1 MTSLDTKKKN
11 GREDQSCPW
20 SWLELRS
27 RIYHVSYK
35 KIRVIYHVRE
45 DQSWSRIYHVSYI
58 SSSLPGYIMVGKIR
72 VARVK
77 VLHVSYIMYERFNL
91 KRPSSEI
98 QLSISLCIWLS
109 KRSRMDKLV

>member
-1 MTSLDTKKKN
+1 MVHDKSSARITELKLFHDKSRYPKKKKKKI

-72 VARVK
+72 VAP
-77 VLHVSYIMYERFNL
+77 E
-91 KRPSSEI
+91 
-98 QLSISLCIWLS
+98 
-109 KRSRMDKLV
+109 